1 MISITAATGNVGRI
15 PTRLLP
21 HRHTPD
27 RLLVRDPVGSDV
39 DGGVIESIQVDLDDG
54 DSLDSAL
61 VGVTHFFLLSPA
73 SGH

>member
-1 MISITAATGNVGRI
+1 MIAITAATGNVRRI
-15 PTRLLP
+15 LTRLLP
-21 HRHTPD
+21 DSHTPA
-27 RLLVRDPVGSDV
+27 RLLVRNPVGSDV

-61 VGVTHFFLLSPA
+61 VGVTHLILLSPV